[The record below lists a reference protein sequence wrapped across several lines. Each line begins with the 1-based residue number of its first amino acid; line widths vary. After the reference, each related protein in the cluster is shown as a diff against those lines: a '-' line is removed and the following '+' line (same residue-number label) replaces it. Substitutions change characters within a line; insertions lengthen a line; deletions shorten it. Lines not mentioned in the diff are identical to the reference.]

1 MPANQWFSRRNALA
15 RILCLC
21 SLTILAGCG
30 RVPQVLEDEAVFS
43 ELDALYTAVTTK
55 RTDLLN
61 DCKQRLTKLHEEKR
75 LSDAGY
81 TEIKAITDLADEA
94 SWTPA
99 AERLYTFMRG
109 QRKAK

>member
-1 MPANQWFSRRNALA
+1 MPTIRQFSRRRAFA
-15 RILCLC
+15 WALCLC
-21 SLTILAGCG
+21 SLMTLAGCG
-30 RVPQVLEDEAVFS
+30 RVPQVLEDEAVFG

-61 DCKQRLTKLHEEKR
+61 DCKQRLKKLHDEKR

-81 TEIKAITDLADEA
+81 TEIKEITDLADEA